1 MPGSKLHSFA
11 RLLGVYPNNRILF
24 FGVPVCSDV
33 GTFEYSDREEGGGR
47 SV

>member
-1 MPGSKLHSFA
+1 MPRNNLHSFTCHH
-11 RLLGVYPNNRILF
+11 GVYTDNRILF

-33 GTFEYSDREEGGGR
+33 GTFAYSGSGH

>member
-1 MPGSKLHSFA
+1 MPGDNLHSFTCHHD
-11 RLLGVYPNNRILF
+11 VCPDNRILF

-33 GTFEYSDREEGGGR
+33 GTFAYSDGGR